1 VGFHKFIP
9 VVARASESLGG
20 CSSALGRNAKA
31 VLFDSIS
38 TFAVDKERLK
48 IVSPKFQ
55 MKLVL
60 FIVILCLLFG
70 QGACRRKKTTGG
82 NANSLSGVSSTAEG
96 DRTQA
101 RVLLEQ
107 GKEAYRTDQDE
118 KAADAFEQAVK
129 LDPNLAEAEFRLALA
144 YEALGKTQEVEETYK
159 KAIEKYKKYLES
171 NKDDAEGHYNLG
183 QTYAG
188 LHLYTEAVREY
199 RQAIHLKD
207 DDADVYYDLG
217 TALTKLAQY
226 DEAAAA
232 FSKSLEI
239 DPENYRAQDALEEAR
254 EGVQRIKAGKKHQ
267 EDLLKKQKEGE
278 LKNAN
283 GDSPAGTTSNNSPA
297 AKSNSNRGN
306 KANSNRASVDKSN
319 SNRSKK
325 PGE

>member
-1 VGFHKFIP
+1 MAGPATI
-9 VVARASESLGG
+9 
-20 CSSALGRNAKA
+20 GRNAKA
-31 VLFDSIS
+31 MLFDSIS

-48 IVSPKFQ
+48 IVNPKFQ
-55 MKLVL
+55 MKLAL
-60 FIVILCLLFG
+60 LIVILCLLFG
-70 QGACRRKKTTGG
+70 QGACRRNKTTGG
-82 NANSLSGVSSTAEG
+82 NANSLTGVSSTAEG

-107 GKEAYRTDQDE
+107 GKESYRTDQDE
-118 KAADAFEQAVK
+118 KAAEAFEQAVK
-129 LDPNLAEAEFRLALA
+129 LDPNLAEAEFRLGLA
-144 YEALGKTQEVEETYK
+144 YEALGKTQEAEETYK

-171 NKDDAEGHYNLG
+171 NKDDAEGHYNMG
-183 QTYAG
+183 QAYAG
-188 LHLYTEAVREY
+188 LHLYSEAVREY
-199 RQAIHLKD
+199 RQAIHLK

-267 EDLLKKQKEGE
+267 EDLLKKQKEDE

-283 GDSPAGTTSNNSPA
+283 GDSPAGSTSNNSA
-297 AKSNSNRGN
+297 SAKSNSNRGN
-306 KANSNRASVDKSN
+306 KANSNRTNVNKSN

>member
-1 VGFHKFIP
+1 M
-9 VVARASESLGG
+9 
-20 CSSALGRNAKA
+20 
-31 VLFDSIS
+31 LFDSIS
-38 TFAVDKERLK
+38 TFAVDKGRLK
-48 IVSPKFQ
+48 IINPKFQ
-55 MKLVL
+55 MKLAL
-60 FIVILCLLFG
+60 LIVILSLLFG
-70 QGACRRKKTTGG
+70 QAGCRRNKTTGAD
-82 NANSLSGVSSTAEG
+82 ANGLTGVSSTAEG

-101 RVLLEQ
+101 RSLLER
-107 GKEAYRTDQDE
+107 GKEFYRTDQDE
-118 KAADAFEQAVK
+118 KAAGAFEQAVK
-129 LDPNLAEAEFRLALA
+129 LDPNLAEAQFRLGLA
-144 YEALGKTQEVEETYK
+144 YEALGREQDAEEAYK
-159 KAIEKYKKYLES
+159 KAIEQYKKYLEK

-188 LHLYTEAVREY
+188 LHLYSEAVREY

-267 EDLLKKQKEGE
+267 EELLKKQQKVDE
-278 LKNAN
+278 NAN
-283 GDSPAGTTSNNSPA
+283 GESPGGSNSNSSGA
-297 AKSNSNRGN
+297 SSKSNSNRGN
-306 KANSNRASVDKSN
+306 KANSNRTNVNKSN
-319 SNRSKK
+319 SNRARK